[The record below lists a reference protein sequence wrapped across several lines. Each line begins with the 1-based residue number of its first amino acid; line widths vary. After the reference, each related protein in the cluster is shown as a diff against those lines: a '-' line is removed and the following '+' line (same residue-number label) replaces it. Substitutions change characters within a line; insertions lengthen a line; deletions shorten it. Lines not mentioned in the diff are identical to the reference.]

1 MCIITAHAIF
11 ISSTIKY
18 NIMNSDS
25 KLKRYIVLLDKAPF
39 VLFLESAKDI
49 PNTGY
54 FVPALKTF
62 NLSLID
68 VITITQIKP
77 EQDLRKIISA
87 TNGLSDPLAYN
98 IIDKLSNSIGYS
110 QGVYFHVE
118 PCFKSAKW
126 QEHVEWQNVDSAP
139 ETAKD
144 IVIAVCE
151 LTHDLLIFNSEKPV
165 NLDCDGQIV
174 LACLDR
180 SAPFPQA
187 LLKECTIEIHDIIIQ
202 MSANRITADKAKSKY
217 LSVIQT
223 GHLSVTQTGHDS
235 FNYIN
240 LRQIEKDLK
249 DTLAI
254 FNIAVENTI
263 IA

>member
-1 MCIITAHAIF
+1 
-11 ISSTIKY
+11 
-18 NIMNSDS
+18 MNTDS

-49 PNTGY
+49 PNAGY
-54 FVPALKTF
+54 FVPTLKTF

-87 TNGLSDPLAYN
+87 TNGLSDLLANN
-98 IIDKLSNSIGYS
+98 IIDALANSIGYS

-126 QEHVEWQNVDSAP
+126 QEHVEWQNVDDKP
-139 ETAKD
+139 EPTKD
-144 IVIAVCE
+144 VIIAVCK
-151 LTHDLLIFNSEKPV
+151 LTHDLRIFNGEKPV

-174 LACLDR
+174 FACLDR

-187 LLKECTIEIHDIIIQ
+187 LLKECTMEVYDIIVQ
-202 MSANRITADKAKSKY
+202 MSVGRAVSDKTKSKY
-217 LSVIQT
+217 LSVVQT
-223 GHLSVTQTGHDS
+223 GHGHGT

-249 DTLAI
+249 DILGTFKIAI
-254 FNIAVENTI
+254 EK
-263 IA
+263 

>member
-1 MCIITAHAIF
+1 
-11 ISSTIKY
+11 
-18 NIMNSDS
+18 MNTDS
-25 KLKRYIVLLDKAPF
+25 KLKRYIILLDKAPF

-49 PNTGY
+49 PNAGY
-54 FVPALKTF
+54 FVSTVKTF
-62 NLSLID
+62 NLSFTD

-87 TNGLSDPLAYN
+87 TNGLSDPLANN
-98 IIDKLSNSIGYS
+98 IIDALANSIGYS

-126 QEHVEWQNVDSAP
+126 QEHVEWQNVDDKP
-139 ETAKD
+139 EPTKD
-144 IVIAVCE
+144 VIIAVCK
-151 LTHDLLIFNSEKPV
+151 LTHDLRIFNGEKPV

-187 LLKECTIEIHDIIIQ
+187 LLKECAMEVYDIIVQ
-202 MSANRITADKAKSKY
+202 MSVGRAVSDKTKSKY
-217 LSVIQT
+217 LSVMQT
-223 GHLSVTQTGHDS
+223 GQET

-249 DTLAI
+249 DILGTFKIAI
-254 FNIAVENTI
+254 EK
-263 IA
+263 

>member
-1 MCIITAHAIF
+1 
-11 ISSTIKY
+11 
-18 NIMNSDS
+18 MNSDS

-39 VLFLESAKDI
+39 VLFLESANDI
-49 PNTGY
+49 HDSAPT
-54 FVPALKTF
+54 LKTF
-62 NLSLID
+62 NLSFTD

-126 QEHVEWQNVDSAP
+126 QEHVEWQNVDNAP
-139 ETAKD
+139 EPTD
-144 IVIAVCE
+144 YFTIVVSKFMHE
-151 LTHDLLIFNSEKPV
+151 LSINTMYDEEN
-165 NLDCDGQIV
+165 CDGVIH
-174 LACLDR
+174 LESLDP
-180 SAPFPQA
+180 SVPFPQA
-187 LLKECTIEIHDIIIQ
+187 LLKECVIEIHDIIIQ
-202 MSANRITADKAKSKY
+202 MSANRITADKTKSKY
-217 LSVIQT
+217 LSVI
-223 GHLSVTQTGHDS
+223 QTGHDS

-249 DTLAI
+249 DTLAT
-254 FNIAVENTI
+254 FNIAVEE
-263 IA
+263 

>member
-18 NIMNSDS
+18 NIMNTDS

-49 PNTGY
+49 PNAGY

-62 NLSLID
+62 NLSLTD

-87 TNGLSDPLAYN
+87 TSGLADSLAYN
-98 IIDKLSNSIGYS
+98 IIDKLANSIGYS

-139 ETAKD
+139 ETA
-144 IVIAVCE
+144 
-151 LTHDLLIFNSEKPV
+151 PV
-165 NLDCDGQIV
+165 N
-174 LACLDR
+174 
-180 SAPFPQA
+180 
-187 LLKECTIEIHDIIIQ
+187 
-202 MSANRITADKAKSKY
+202 
-217 LSVIQT
+217 
-223 GHLSVTQTGHDS
+223 
-235 FNYIN
+235 
-240 LRQIEKDLK
+240 
-249 DTLAI
+249 
-254 FNIAVENTI
+254 I
-263 IA
+263 IAR

>member
-1 MCIITAHAIF
+1 
-11 ISSTIKY
+11 
-18 NIMNSDS
+18 MNTDS

-39 VLFLESAKDI
+39 VLFLESTDNLPDADC
-49 PNTGY
+49 
-54 FVPALKTF
+54 FVPPLKTF
-62 NLSLID
+62 NLSLAD
-68 VITITQIKP
+68 VLTIVPIKP

-98 IIDKLSNSIGYS
+98 IIDKLANSIGYS

-126 QEHVEWQNVDSAP
+126 QEHVEWQNVDTKP
-139 ETAKD
+139 EPTD
-144 IVIAVCE
+144 YFTIVVSKFIHE
-151 LTHDLLIFNSEKPV
+151 LSINTMSDEE
-165 NLDCDGQIV
+165 DCDGVIH
-174 LACLDR
+174 LESLDP
-180 SAPFPQA
+180 SVPFPQA
-187 LLKECTIEIHDIIIQ
+187 LLKECVIDIHDIIIQ
-202 MSANRITADKAKSKY
+202 MSANRITADKTKSKY

-249 DTLAI
+249 DTLAT
-254 FNIAVENTI
+254 FNIAVEE
-263 IA
+263 

>member
-1 MCIITAHAIF
+1 
-11 ISSTIKY
+11 
-18 NIMNSDS
+18 MNTDS
-25 KLKRYIVLLDKAPF
+25 KLKRFVVILDKAPF
-39 VLFLESAKDI
+39 VLFLESANDI
-49 PNTGY
+49 HY

-62 NLSLID
+62 NLSLTD

-87 TNGLSDPLAYN
+87 TSGLSDPLAYD
-98 IIDKLSNSIGYS
+98 IIDALATNTSLSNGRFFPKH
-110 QGVYFHVE
+110 YFT
-118 PCFKSAKW
+118 ANDW
-126 QEHVEWQNVDSAP
+126 QQCVEWQNVDSAP

-144 IVIAVCE
+144 VVIAVCE
-151 LTHDLLIFNSEKPV
+151 LTHDLRIFNSEKPV

-187 LLKECTIEIHDIIIQ
+187 LLKECAMEVYDIIVQ
-202 MSANRITADKAKSKY
+202 MSVDRVTVNKIKSKY
-217 LSVIQT
+217 LFT
-223 GHLSVTQTGHDS
+223 MYAGHGT

-249 DTLAI
+249 DILDT
-254 FNIAVENTI
+254 FNIVVENAI
-263 IA
+263 IT